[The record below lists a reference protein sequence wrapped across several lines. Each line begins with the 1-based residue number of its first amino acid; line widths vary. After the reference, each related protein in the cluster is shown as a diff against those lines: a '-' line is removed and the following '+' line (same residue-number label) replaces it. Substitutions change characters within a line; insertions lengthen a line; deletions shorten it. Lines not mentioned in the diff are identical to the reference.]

1 MYTVGRIGSYISRGV
16 YTVSAPFHPFGGAV
30 DIIVVEQPDGSF
42 KSSPWYVRFGKF
54 QGVLKTK
61 EKVVTINVNGVDANF
76 NMYLDHKGE
85 AYFLKEADVEEGES
99 ASYPS
104 SSSDEADGQPNN
116 SRRLMK
122 SQNCNCDADKLDSAA
137 HFDASNRK
145 MLPRTASQRAR
156 ILGLVLG
163 RKSFKESRYQ
173 KGEGDIDLVRLS
185 SLERAEFAADLLE
198 MKWSTNLPSS
208 MSRKEN
214 ASQILPHDGLDN
226 MVAKGIQVNNE
237 EIHVDLSVDDYERN
251 RNDQSILD
259 KECGSQSEQMAS
271 SSHFSSKNLE
281 NFVEESGID
290 VSCLGSVEQ
299 VVESSALDESILD
312 ENSSIVSELSRTIG
326 EFGVDNAYLDEH
338 EQQSFPDAKIQYEL
352 EAHQGKHF
360 DDEQACDN
368 NDVASSGCRISTEA
382 GSDQSFVY
390 CESSET
396 SIVGFDGSNGK
407 SPETVYLASG
417 KCGEVHVHLE
427 TVHVTTELLSK
438 TELLEGLHQDTDV
451 VQAEE
456 IELEKEPGEVLENH
470 SDQVNQAPCVLEHI
484 EKDLK
489 EPPEAPKSSTQVLG
503 EESVLCSIKE
513 VNSQNSCLTPIE
525 VQEEK
530 GITDALQYLE
540 STDESQEL
548 YNDSVL
554 KRAIGNSPS
563 DSSEE
568 EQFLFSDLDEFKL
581 SKDQG
586 VDSSSPDSVKKSD
599 DPAFSAEGIKEV
611 NGSVNTIDE
620 SSSLSEMSGLYNLL
634 NDFENTTDKLGAIS
648 DPIIIHKSHGPA
660 EEVGRL
666 AESLPNMRSLSVKLD
681 AHDPHHPL
689 SHSLDSNCK
698 SLNWMLFKENDSSCM
713 KSDTDIELHLAEEQ
727 PNIDDM
733 QFSQGQKTVFSTPA
747 AGNPAKITVSPGG
760 SWRLWP
766 FFRRSRSGKAMQPV
780 ISGTKSSDTEVASDS
795 INDRDGNRSVCKT
808 NMAKKKIK
816 VLTPTSEQLAS
827 LNLKEGKNSVTFT
840 FSTAMLGKQQV
851 DAKIYL
857 WKWNTRI
864 VISDVDGTI
873 TKSDVL
879 GQFMPLVG
887 VDWSQTGVAHLFS
900 AIKENG
906 YQLLFLSAR
915 AIVQAYHTRRFLF
928 TLKQDGK
935 ALPDGPVVISPDG
948 LFPSLFR
955 EDVLG
960 IVAFLLILPNP
971 AGTVIR
977 RAPHEFKIACLED
990 IKALF
995 PSDCNPFYA
1004 GFGNRDT
1011 DEISYLKV
1019 GIPRGKIFIINPKGE
1034 VVVNHRVDSKTYSSI
1049 HALVHGMFPHTTSTE
1064 QEDFNQWNYWK
1075 LPPPNIDV

>member
-156 ILGLVLG
+156 ILGLVFG

-173 KGEGDIDLVRLS
+173 KGEGDIDMVRLS

-237 EIHVDLSVDDYERN
+237 EIHVDLSVDDYEQN
-251 RNDQSILD
+251 RNDQSILE

-326 EFGVDNAYLDEH
+326 EFGVDNAYLAEH

-390 CESSET
+390 CETSET

-417 KCGEVHVHLE
+417 KYGEVHVHLE

-438 TELLEGLHQDTDV
+438 DTDV

-525 VQEEK
+525 VHEEK
-530 GITDALQYLE
+530 GITDDLQYLE

-554 KRAIGNSPS
+554 KRAVGNSPS

-581 SKDQG
+581 CKVQG

-727 PNIDDM
+727 PNINDM

-808 NMAKKKIK
+808 NVAKKKIK

-955 EDVLG
+955 E
-960 IVAFLLILPNP
+960 
-971 AGTVIR
+971 VIR

>member
-30 DIIVVEQPDGSF
+30 DIIVVEQPDGDF
-42 KSSPWYVRFGKF
+42 KSSPWYVLFGKF

-85 AYFLKEADVEEGES
+85 AYFLKEADVEDGES
-99 ASYPS
+99 ASYS
-104 SSSDEADGQPNN
+104 SSSGDEADGQPNS
-116 SRRLMK
+116 SRRPMK
-122 SQNCNCDADKLDSAA
+122 SQSCNYDADKLDSAA
-137 HFDASNRK
+137 HADASNRK

-156 ILGLVLG
+156 ILGLVFG
-163 RKSFKESRYQ
+163 RKSFKERKYQ
-173 KGEGDIDLVRLS
+173 EGNGDIDMVRLS
-185 SLERAEFAADLLE
+185 SLERAEIAADLLE
-198 MKWSTNLPSS
+198 VKWSTNLPSS
-208 MSRKEN
+208 KYRKEN
-214 ASQILPHDGLDN
+214 VSRILTHDGLDDK
-226 MVAKGIQVNNE
+226 VAKDIQVDDE
-237 EIHVDLSVDDYERN
+237 EIHVDLSVDGYEQN

-259 KECGSQSEQMAS
+259 RAFGSQSEQMAS
-271 SSHFSSKNLE
+271 GSHLSSNNLE
-281 NFVEESGID
+281 SFVEEAGID
-290 VSCLGSVEQ
+290 ISCLGTVEQ
-299 VVESSALDESILD
+299 VVESSALDESILE
-312 ENSSIVSELSRTIG
+312 ENSSMVSELSRTFD
-326 EFGVDNAYLDEH
+326 EFGVGNACLDEH
-338 EQQSFPDAKIQYEL
+338 EQQSFPDSKIQYEL
-352 EAHQGKHF
+352 EAHQGKQF
-360 DDEQACDN
+360 DAEQACDK
-368 NDVASSGCRISTEA
+368 NDVASSGCRISTET
-382 GSDQSFVY
+382 GSDRVQSFVY
-390 CESSET
+390 CETSET
-396 SIVGFDGSNGK
+396 SIVGFDGANEK
-407 SPETVYLASG
+407 TQETLYLASG
-417 KCGEVHVHLE
+417 KCGKVHVHLE

-438 TELLEGLHQDTDV
+438 DTDV
-451 VQAEE
+451 VQAKE
-456 IELEKEPGEVLENH
+456 IELEKELREVLENH
-470 SDQVNQAPCVLEHI
+470 SDQVNQAPCALEHF
-484 EKDLK
+484 ETDLK
-489 EPPEAPKSSTQVLG
+489 ESPEEPKSSTQVLG
-503 EESVLCSIKE
+503 EEPVLCSIKE
-513 VNSQNSCLTPIE
+513 VSSQNSCLTPSE

-530 GITDALQYLE
+530 GITDDFQYLE
-540 STDESQEL
+540 STDESQKL
-548 YNDSVL
+548 YCDSVL
-554 KRAIGNSPS
+554 RRAVGNSLS
-563 DSSEE
+563 ESSEE

-581 SKDQG
+581 SKVQG
-586 VDSSSPDSVKKSD
+586 VDPSSPDSVKKSD
-599 DPAFSAEGIKEV
+599 YPAFSAEGIEEV

-620 SSSLSEMSGLYNLL
+620 SFSSSDMFGLYNSL

-648 DPIIIHKSHGPA
+648 NPIIIHKSHIPA
-660 EEVGRL
+660 DEVGRL
-666 AESLPNMRSLSVKLD
+666 AESLPNMRSPTVQY

-698 SLNWMLFKENDSSCM
+698 SLKWMLFKENDSSCM
-713 KSDTDIELHLAEEQ
+713 KSDTDIEHHLAEEQ
-727 PNIDDM
+727 PNIEDM
-733 QFSQGQKTVFSTPA
+733 QFSQEQKTVFSTSA
-747 AGNPAKITVSPGG
+747 AGDPAKTTVSPGG

-780 ISGTKSSDTEVASDS
+780 ISGTKSSDAEVTSDC
-795 INDRDGNRSVCKT
+795 INDGDGNKSVCKT
-808 NMAKKKIK
+808 NAVKKKIK

-827 LNLKEGKNSVTFT
+827 LNLKEGKNIVTFT
-840 FSTAMLGKQQV
+840 FSTAMLGRQQV
-851 DAKIYL
+851 DARIYL

-955 EDVLG
+955 E
-960 IVAFLLILPNP
+960 
-971 AGTVIR
+971 VIR

-1034 VVVNHRVDSKTYSSI
+1034 VAVNHRVDSKTYSSI

>member
-104 SSSDEADGQPNN
+104 SSGDEADGQPNN

-156 ILGLVLG
+156 ILGLVFG

-173 KGEGDIDLVRLS
+173 KGDGDIDMVRLS

-226 MVAKGIQVNNE
+226 MVVKDIQVNNE

-271 SSHFSSKNLE
+271 GSHFSSKNLE

-299 VVESSALDESILD
+299 AVESSALDESILD

-326 EFGVDNAYLDEH
+326 EFGLDNAYLDEH

-352 EAHQGKHF
+352 EAHRGKHF

-438 TELLEGLHQDTDV
+438 
-451 VQAEE
+451 
-456 IELEKEPGEVLENH
+456 
-470 SDQVNQAPCVLEHI
+470 VNAFQWF
-484 EKDLK
+484 
-489 EPPEAPKSSTQVLG
+489 
-503 EESVLCSIKE
+503 
-513 VNSQNSCLTPIE
+513 
-525 VQEEK
+525 
-530 GITDALQYLE
+530 
-540 STDESQEL
+540 
-548 YNDSVL
+548 
-554 KRAIGNSPS
+554 AI
-563 DSSEE
+563 
-568 EQFLFSDLDEFKL
+568 LF
-581 SKDQG
+581 
-586 VDSSSPDSVKKSD
+586 
-599 DPAFSAEGIKEV
+599 
-611 NGSVNTIDE
+611 N
-620 SSSLSEMSGLYNLL
+620 
-634 NDFENTTDKLGAIS
+634 
-648 DPIIIHKSHGPA
+648 
-660 EEVGRL
+660 
-666 AESLPNMRSLSVKLD
+666 
-681 AHDPHHPL
+681 
-689 SHSLDSNCK
+689 
-698 SLNWMLFKENDSSCM
+698 
-713 KSDTDIELHLAEEQ
+713 
-727 PNIDDM
+727 
-733 QFSQGQKTVFSTPA
+733 
-747 AGNPAKITVSPGG
+747 
-760 SWRLWP
+760 
-766 FFRRSRSGKAMQPV
+766 
-780 ISGTKSSDTEVASDS
+780 
-795 INDRDGNRSVCKT
+795 
-808 NMAKKKIK
+808 
-816 VLTPTSEQLAS
+816 
-827 LNLKEGKNSVTFT
+827 
-840 FSTAMLGKQQV
+840 
-851 DAKIYL
+851 
-857 WKWNTRI
+857 
-864 VISDVDGTI
+864 
-873 TKSDVL
+873 
-879 GQFMPLVG
+879 
-887 VDWSQTGVAHLFS
+887 
-900 AIKENG
+900 
-906 YQLLFLSAR
+906 
-915 AIVQAYHTRRFLF
+915 
-928 TLKQDGK
+928 
-935 ALPDGPVVISPDG
+935 
-948 LFPSLFR
+948 
-955 EDVLG
+955 
-960 IVAFLLILPNP
+960 
-971 AGTVIR
+971 
-977 RAPHEFKIACLED
+977 
-990 IKALF
+990 
-995 PSDCNPFYA
+995 
-1004 GFGNRDT
+1004 
-1011 DEISYLKV
+1011 
-1019 GIPRGKIFIINPKGE
+1019 
-1034 VVVNHRVDSKTYSSI
+1034 
-1049 HALVHGMFPHTTSTE
+1049 
-1064 QEDFNQWNYWK
+1064 
-1075 LPPPNIDV
+1075 